1 MGNRIK
7 RCKVLIYTL
16 IAALILP
23 MGISS
28 HEVYAAVADSKD
40 EITPSVIVYNCGDL
54 VQAIDNAEDGD
65 IIGIA
70 SNIELDSDV
79 SVLGSDDKQI
89 TIIKAFEGAFIRMLD
104 VDVIVKNIV
113 FDGNSSVYNRDYD
126 PMIQV
131 EGKAE
136 FENVTFQNCYNQWG
150 GGAIKTEGG
159 RIGFIGCH
167 FVNNEASEGGHI
179 MVGSSTYVKAI
190 DSIFENGKVSRA
202 GGAVKIEDNYGT
214 GNDNEIV
221 FVGCKMIGNQAGYGG
236 AIANKG
242 NVKIIDSIIYGNTA
256 ETGADILNYC
266 GSSFEMD
273 SIAELIELYATDGI
287 LPLEW
292 EFDYVDQAYIEGN
305 IDKENSLSAMKLK
318 FEKIKQEDNTDNS
331 EDKED
336 AHSDASGDSDTGNDD
351 SQNKDTTEDDSNTS
365 NNPSDNEQNTESNN
379 EQNNT
384 DSTENEGGK
393 DENDSTDSNVTTGG
407 NDNQDVDSNVD
418 ESTENNSSNTPNIE
432 EPTETNAPNDSE
444 SNDKNESDKNESDN
458 REDSNTQLESD
469 NNSSGNNSSE
479 NNNIAENNNSAS
491 DLGANVPNNN
501 ENDIGI

>member
-318 FEKIKQEDNTDNS
+318 FEKIKQEDDSNLDNSDKPSEGEDIEDKPHSGNNDNENNSLTDSDNTDNS

-444 SNDKNESDKNESDN
+444 SNDKNESDKIQTRN
-458 REDSNTQLESD
+458 
-469 NNSSGNNSSE
+469 
-479 NNNIAENNNSAS
+479 
-491 DLGANVPNNN
+491 
-501 ENDIGI
+501 